1 MEIADV
7 TQHQTVKERI
17 ASTFVT
23 KAGEGR
29 VCLAGDAAHVH
40 SVNGGQGLNTGVAD
54 AFALAWRLGYI
65 VGSDTSS
72 SSSSSGSRYKLQPG
86 ADVKLLRSYDTER
99 RAVAQGVIDVA
110 SRLVRD
116 TMHSAKQ
123 YVETIERNASY
134 ITGMGVSYDWV
145 GSELIQS
152 PSQSQTPAADGAAA
166 AAAAVKKPLAACWV
180 TGRRCPD
187 LHLVPAGSVT
197 AALGQPK
204 EDNGSRVYSLAEY
217 GKYIIFLVGEANLEM
232 DTAWPAASNAT
243 FYKVLPA
250 DSPVLTTT
258 TTGVKKGIYS
268 VAESGVVDAGPDSFV
283 VVVRPD
289 MYIGYVGEGDGWKSY
304 LAEIFA

>member
-1 MEIADV
+1 MK
-7 TQHQTVKERI
+7 HQILVKERI
-17 ASTFVT
+17 AGTFVT
-23 KAGEGR
+23 KAGTGR

-54 AFALAWRLGYI
+54 AFALAWRLGYL
-65 VGSDTSS
+65 VGVTS
-72 SSSSSGSRYKLQPG
+72 SRYKLQPG
-86 ADVKLLRSYDTER
+86 AELKLLRSYDTER

-134 ITGMGVSYDWV
+134 ITGMGVAYDWV

-152 PSQSQTPAADGAAA
+152 PVEQSPGEELDKSPVAS
-166 AAAAVKKPLAACWV
+166 CW
-180 TGRRCPD
+180 TAGLRCPD
-187 LHLVPAGSVT
+187 FPLVPAGSSDGT
-197 AALGQPK
+197 
-204 EDNGSRVYSLAEY
+204 GSRVYSLAEY
-217 GKYIIFLVGEANLEM
+217 GKYTVFLLGEANLET
-232 DTAWPAASNAT
+232 DTTWPAASNAT

-250 DSPVLTTT
+250 TSSALASA
-258 TTGVKKGIYS
+258 GVTKKGVYT
-268 VAESGVVDAGPDSFV
+268 VAEPGLVDSGTDSFA

-289 MYIGYVGEGDGWKSY
+289 MYIGYVGVGDGWKSY